1 MADIPSDHADA
12 STERGQLPLRRRP
25 RGGGRVTKTSGP
37 AEPTLPVSAVARRLG
52 IAPSTLRT
60 WDRRYGLGPTGHA
73 TGAHRRYGPADVAR
87 LELMRRALLE
97 GAAPAQAAEYA
108 LRATPGEATGFGK
121 TTPHGG
127 RRLSL
132 RGEAAAARGLGRAA
146 MAMDDR
152 SVQRIITEAIDTG
165 GVVAAWDE
173 VVRPVLSAVAGRW
186 AASGDCVE
194 VEHLV
199 NECVLTAMIRKTP
212 LVPAPRNPR
221 PVMLCCAPQEAH
233 SLPLHVLR
241 AALACREIGTI
252 MLGAA
257 VPDAALT
264 AAVRR
269 TAPAAVVV
277 WAQVPVPATALA
289 KVPRTSQRVHVFAGG
304 PGWAEADLPP
314 RAERLDDLPTAVG
327 RIEALLLS
335 DHELGQGRPGE

>member
-1 MADIPSDHADA
+1 MADIPSDHAEA

-25 RGGGRVTKTSGP
+25 RGEGRVTKA
-37 AEPTLPVSAVARRLG
+37 AEPTLPVAAVASRLG

-108 LRATPGEATGFGK
+108 LRATPGEATSFGR

-132 RGEAAAARGLGRAA
+132 RGEASAARGLGRAA

-152 SVQRIITEAIDTG
+152 SVQRIITEAIDAS
-165 GVVAAWDE
+165 GVVTAWDE
-173 VVRPVLSAVAGRW
+173 VVRPVLNAVAGRW
-186 AASGDCVE
+186 TASGDCVE

-199 NECVLTAMIRKTP
+199 NECVLAAMIRQTP
-212 LVPAPRNPR
+212 LVPVPRNPR
-221 PVMLCCAPQEAH
+221 PVMLCCAPQETH
-233 SLPLHVLR
+233 SLPLYVLR
-241 AALACREIGTI
+241 AALARREIGTI

-257 VPDAALT
+257 VPEAALT

-277 WAQVPVPATALA
+277 WAQLPVQQAALA
-289 KVPRTSQRVHVFAGG
+289 KVPRTGQRAHVFAGG
-304 PGWAEADLPP
+304 PGWAEVDLPP
-314 RAERLDDLPTAVG
+314 RAERLVDLPGAVA
-327 RIEALLLS
+327 RIEALLLA
-335 DHELGQGRPGE
+335 DHGSETGSTG